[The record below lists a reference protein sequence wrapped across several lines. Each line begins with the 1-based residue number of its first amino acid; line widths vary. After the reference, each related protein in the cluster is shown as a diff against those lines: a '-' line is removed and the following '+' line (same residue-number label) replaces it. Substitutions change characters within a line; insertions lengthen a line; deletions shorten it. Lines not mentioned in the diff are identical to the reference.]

1 MTQFPLWGFGP
12 LERPG
17 GKGQAAV
24 FPLAGD
30 RGALSRQH
38 EEWAGCAA
46 RGALAASKEV
56 GVEGEELPAP
66 GCGLSRCHHRGPGP
80 RGRQSGARAGRQV
93 EVDFGAQ
100 DAVKLGDT
108 ERVGLP

>member
-1 MTQFPLWGFGP
+1 MTQFPLRGFGP

-38 EEWAGCAA
+38 EEWAGHAA

-56 GVEGEELPAP
+56 GVEERGAAGCRLWSEPLSSQGPWTQGEAERGWAWQTGGGGLWGS
-66 GCGLSRCHHRGPGP
+66 GCS
-80 RGRQSGARAGRQV
+80 
-93 EVDFGAQ
+93 EVG
-100 DAVKLGDT
+100 GH
-108 ERVGLP
+108 